1 MKKTKVRVLFLDF
14 WHVIRGSSILLMQRL
29 GPWWRGAAFG
39 IAAVALAGAEP
50 ARAQDTELGHCAS
63 RGWERIDVTVDRR
76 ERMVLAKHPRTAW
89 AMGAILVL
97 HGGGGSAAHFC
108 IRGGRLIEAQSRFTD
123 LASARGFAVFL
134 LEATTDVVTDAAGR
148 PCGKRFDFS
157 VFSRANVD
165 LPYIRAVIDDL
176 VAKRRP
182 SGSNPAVFITGLS
195 TGGYMTTRA
204 ATEYA
209 DRVRAFA
216 PVAAGDPYGS
226 DPICD
231 TALSPRTAAKGIVVD
246 RETRRI
252 VTAVDACAAA
262 DYPNESTWP
271 ASPTP
276 RPAFKQFH
284 HAGDGIVDR
293 SCFEKAG
300 RQLVRH
306 GFRDAGAFLLAG
318 RGERTLLNHLWQ
330 DEYNA
335 PILDFFAAE
344 AR

>member
-1 MKKTKVRVLFLDF
+1 MFRNF
-14 WHVIRGSSILLMQRL
+14 HRAIGCSSTSIMQGL
-29 GPWWRGAAFG
+29 GRWSRGAALG
-39 IAAVALAGAEP
+39 LVAVMLAGASTER
-50 ARAQDTELGHCAS
+50 AQAQDTGLGHCTS
-63 RGWERIDVTVDRR
+63 RGWERIDLTVNGR
-76 ERMVLAKHPRTAW
+76 ERMVLAKHPRAAW
-89 AMGAILVL
+89 ALGAVLVL
-97 HGGGGSAAHFC
+97 HGGGGSGAHFC
-108 IRGGRLIEAQSRFTD
+108 MGGGRLIEAQSRFTD

-157 VFSRANVD
+157 VFPRANVD
-165 LPYIRAVIDDL
+165 LPYVRAVIDDL

-182 SGSNPAVFITGLS
+182 FGSNPAVFMTGLS
-195 TGGYMTTRA
+195 TGGYMTIRA
-204 ATEYA
+204 AAEYA
-209 DRVRAFA
+209 DRIRAFA
-216 PVAAGDPYGS
+216 PVAAGDPFGS

-246 RETRRI
+246 RETRRNI
-252 VTAVDACAAA
+252 TAIDACTGA
-262 DYPNESTWP
+262 DDPNESAWP
-271 ASPTP
+271 ASAAP
-276 RPAFKQFH
+276 RPVFKQFH

-293 SCFEKAG
+293 SCFEKAR
-300 RQLVRH
+300 RQLIRH